1 MQNCN
6 IAHNLERCSVLVG
19 PDLRAG
25 RFMALHRHPP
35 RAARRSAPT
44 TSLASMRSLNT
55 HERAADVCLPA
66 SAYPGDLTPSQALV
80 QKKRLISAALSAFR
94 ADGTRFQY
102 PGFRFASPW
111 A

>member
-1 MQNCN
+1 MQYGN
-6 IAHNLERCSVLVG
+6 IAHSPQRCSVLVG

-25 RFMALHRHPP
+25 RFLACTVTLLGRLGDPP
-35 RAARRSAPT
+35 LPH
-44 TSLASMRSLNT
+44 SLARMRSLNT
-55 HERAADVCLPA
+55 HERAADVRIPA

-80 QKKRLISAALSAFR
+80 QKKTANICRSFR
-94 ADGTRFQY
+94 ADGTHFQY